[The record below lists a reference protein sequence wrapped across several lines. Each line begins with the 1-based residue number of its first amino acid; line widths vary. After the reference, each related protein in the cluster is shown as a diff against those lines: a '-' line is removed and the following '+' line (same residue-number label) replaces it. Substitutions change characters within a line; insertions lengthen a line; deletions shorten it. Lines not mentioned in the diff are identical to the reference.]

1 MNDILGV
8 DFMRY
13 ALATG
18 GCVAVAAGLVGY
30 FVVLRNQV
38 FTTDALGHTAFT
50 GGLGALLLGWD
61 LLVGVFASCVAVA
74 LVIGGLG
81 GRARGRDVTVGT
93 VFAWVLG
100 VGVLCLSVYTTARS
114 AGFGGV
120 GVSVLFGSIL
130 SITPQQAAV
139 TSAASLATAAVMLA
153 IARPLLLLTVD
164 HDVAVARGV
173 PARALSSLFLVL
185 LAATVAV
192 SVQAVGALLIF
203 ALLVTPAAT
212 AQRLTARPWA
222 AMALSAAVALASV
235 WGGLVLAYYVDLPP
249 SFFIVALASALYLAS
264 GVRVPRAL
272 PAVAALLLIAT
283 AGCGLAPSPSPSGS
297 GATIEVVAAESSWGS
312 VAEQVAGDAAH
323 VTSIVRSPATDP
335 HDYEP
340 TAADAR
346 TFAAARYVIVNG
358 AGYDSWA
365 SRLIA
370 ANPVPGRRVLTVA
383 GVLGKKAGDN
393 PHFWYSPDYVA
404 TVARRIAADLGTVQA
419 GESFLAA
426 GLRDYRNAIDTIRQ
440 RHAAA
445 KIGATESMFTY
456 LASAL
461 GLEVLTPGGY
471 MAAVAAG
478 STPGAADKAAAEAQ
492 AANRQIDALLFNSQ
506 NATPDVNALVAKARA
521 AGVPVVPMT
530 ETPPPNATF
539 QGWQTAQLD
548 ALLAALG
555 G

>member
-1 MNDILGV
+1 MNEMLGL

-30 FVVLRNQV
+30 FVILRNQV

-61 LLVGVFASCVAVA
+61 LLAGVFASCVAVA
-74 LVIGGLG
+74 LAIGGFG

-114 AGFGGV
+114 AAFGGV

-139 TSAASLATAAVMLA
+139 TAAASLATAAVMLA

-164 HDVAVARGV
+164 HEVAVARGV

-185 LAATVAV
+185 VAATVAV

-222 AMALSAAVALASV
+222 AMALSAAFALCSV
-235 WGGLVLAYYVDLPP
+235 WGGLVLAYYVNLPP
-249 SFFIVALASALYLAS
+249 SFFVVALASALYLAAN
-264 GVRVPRAL
+264 VRLPRAL
-272 PAVAALLLIAT
+272 VPVSALLLIAT
-283 AGCGLAPSPSPSGS
+283 AGCGLAPSPDGGGS
-297 GATIEVVAAESSWGS
+297 TIEVVAAESSWGS
-312 VAEQVAGDAAH
+312 VAAQVAGDAAH
-323 VTSIVRSPATDP
+323 VTSIVSSPATDP

-346 TFAAARYVIVNG
+346 TFASARYVIVNG

-365 SRLIA
+365 SRLLA
-370 ANPVPGRRVLTVA
+370 ANPVAGRRVLTVA
-383 GVLGKKAGDN
+383 ELLGKEAGDN

-404 TVARRIAADLGTVQA
+404 TVARRIAADLGTA
-419 GESFLAA
+419 RTGESFLTD
-426 GLRDYRNAIDTIRQ
+426 GLRAYRAAIATIRQ
-440 RHAAA
+440 RHAGAR
-445 KIGATESMFTY
+445 IGATESMFTY

-492 AANRQIDALLFNSQ
+492 ASNRQIAALLFNSQ

-539 QGWQTAQLD
+539 QAWQTAQLD